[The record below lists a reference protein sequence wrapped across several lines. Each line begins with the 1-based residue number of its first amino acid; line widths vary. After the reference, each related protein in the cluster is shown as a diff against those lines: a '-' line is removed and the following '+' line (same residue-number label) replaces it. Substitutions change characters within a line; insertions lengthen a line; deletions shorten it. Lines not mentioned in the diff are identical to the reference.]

1 MLRVMRD
8 DNAPDSLCDR
18 MTRSAAKFMHLTLPS
33 IAADDESGD
42 AESVPPASACAEA
55 SADKP
60 ADAGGEQ
67 PC

>member
-1 MLRVMRD
+1 
-8 DNAPDSLCDR
+8 
-18 MTRSAAKFMHLTLPS
+18 
-33 IAADDESGD
+33 
-42 AESVPPASACAEA
+42 VPPASACAEA